1 MGSDK
6 LPFGLVLGR
15 EQASGGYS
23 CSEQYEWQNLILHQR
38 EQATREQPHCGSTLN
53 YPLHSYSRDR
63 VEDSVVA
70 IETSHEFRG
79 HDLHTWNDRSCSRSF
94 RRAETKGLVA
104 FSHNGDE
111 TEKWNQPPDRT
122 GLLESKQ
129 HRRSTSPSYC
139 VKSYPFRSKNGGY
152 HDHGRA
158 YLHHSSKWGKLNLSP
173 GHVPISCQ
181 RTEGKR
187 SMHLDLVCEHAKGDG
202 HMRAAVRL
210 GELLSSNQGSSTQ
223 NRHYQEDR
231 HLLTEVDFPSVHFS
245 EIDKARHQSYME
257 NFQTNSKREGYY
269 SDHTLVGRTCDTVEV
284 GTAQT
289 KKVCDEFHAIHHEQ
303 LHLSRNCRNAYNGK
317 KSGRQCA
324 KRGFQGKKS
333 NDGFVRRSGKNSYQ
347 KRHGDQLV
355 GQRAKKNKPSENR
368 SKEFCYLK
376 EQDWQSYPD
385 GNVRHSG
392 SDVLRNDNR
401 EGNIKKIKKVGQN
414 GAKGN
419 SHPKKIVLTS
429 AVCSCSKS
437 GMLSPKYSS
446 KTILSSTG
454 PKQSDGSTHVKLESD
469 KQSSLDVCSK
479 RPRDMKSEEVLRGKQ
494 ELTPVTHVGKRAL
507 LKESDNTSLSEVRR
521 DCLILWRRLNKDNCA
536 EAENIIQTNKK
547 GKVQTSRIPISGR
560 LRNGKPSINSGSHN
574 ENGSTSDS
582 ACVSSK
588 SNEYNCPSENSKQC
602 GGVISSGEAQKC
614 SNGRVGRESEKP
626 FKYLGGTN
634 CKKSSQN
641 TIAKQGLMCIL
652 DLPPE
657 TNTSSIIQQKEQDNL
672 SSCRSVC
679 SGTSKAEPVAA
690 SHPDSS
696 VHQKVSQHGEINDH
710 LDSRRNSDLV
720 IRSEIKKKLEGDSAK
735 CGERTTSLSAVPILL
750 DKKSAALCLMH
761 NDSAKVNVS
770 ECSNQD
776 GEITPFSATKLDKG
790 TAGKFLENHANFST
804 GSNHRDIQ
812 WGAVERDFSKIKQE
826 SSQFAGS
833 VQNMHHKESKKDCE
847 PSQALKVASNQ
858 HISHQSDSDSPN
870 LCNANR
876 NDWNSH
882 SFIPDLNSL
891 PTMITDEELKPF
903 GKVTYQVNEDGTN
916 PQNDSKSLSAPSC
929 EPTLQEEQFKQPD
942 PCELTRVT
950 CEREGTDRFL
960 SPNSHSGPSQL
971 SIVESSTSTD
981 AFKCALC
988 DFIKN
993 IIKLL
998 WEDGLL
1004 SREVHKIIVRKAVEK
1019 VTTVLGPKIP
1029 VTQIAI
1035 CRFLLDESQNLQ
1047 ILVQDYLD
1055 VYLGKEVLKKKP
1067 CLIRG
1072 PANSC

>member
-6 LPFGLVLGR
+6 FPFGLVLGR

-23 CSEQYEWQNLILHQR
+23 CSEQYEWQNLTLRQK
-38 EQATREQPHCGSTLN
+38 EQAKREQPHCGSTLN
-53 YPLHSYSRDR
+53 YSRDR
-63 VEDSVVA
+63 VEDSVA
-70 IETSHEFRG
+70 IETSH
-79 HDLHTWNDRSCSRSF
+79 DLHNSNDRR
-94 RRAETKGLVA
+94 
-104 FSHNGDE
+104 
-111 TEKWNQPPDRT
+111 
-122 GLLESKQ
+122 
-129 HRRSTSPSYC
+129 
-139 VKSYPFRSKNGGY
+139 NGGY
-152 HDHGRA
+152 HDHSHA

-181 RTEGKR
+181 WTDGKR
-187 SMHLDLVCEHAKGDG
+187 SMHLDRVCEHAKGNG
-202 HMRAAVRL
+202 HVHAAVRL

-223 NRHYQEDR
+223 NRHHQEDR
-231 HLLTEVDFPSVHFS
+231 HLLTEVDFHSVHFS

-269 SDHTLVGRTCDTVEV
+269 SDHTLDGRTCDKVEV
-284 GTAQT
+284 ETSQT
-289 KKVCDEFHAIHHEQ
+289 REVRDEFHAIHHEQ

-324 KRGFQGKKS
+324 KWGFQGKKS
-333 NDGFVRRSGKNSYQ
+333 NGAFVSRPEKNSYR

-392 SDVLRNDNR
+392 SDVVRNDNR

-419 SHPKKIVLTS
+419 SHPKKNVLTS
-429 AVCSCSKS
+429 AVCSGSKSNEKS
-437 GMLSPKYSS
+437 GMFSPKYSR

-454 PKQSDGSTHVKLESD
+454 PKQNEGSNNVKLESD
-469 KQSSLDVCSK
+469 KQSSLDVCTK
-479 RPRDMKSEEVLRGKQ
+479 RPRDMKSEEVLRGKH
-494 ELTPVTHVGKRAL
+494 ELTPVTHVGKGAL

-521 DCLILWRRLNKDNCA
+521 DCLILWRRLKKDNCT
-536 EAENIIQTNKK
+536 EAENTVQTNKK

-560 LRNGKPSINSGSHN
+560 LRNGKPSINSGSHD
-574 ENGSTSDS
+574 ENGSTSDN

-602 GGVISSGEAQKC
+602 GGVISSGEVQKC
-614 SNGRVGRESEKP
+614 SNGRVGRELMKS

-634 CKKSSQN
+634 CKKSPQN
-641 TIAKQGLMCIL
+641 TIPEQGLMCIL
-652 DLPPE
+652 DLPLE
-657 TNTSSIIQQKEQDNL
+657 TNTSSIILQKEQDNL
-672 SSCRSVC
+672 SSSLSVC

-690 SHPDSS
+690 FHPDSS
-696 VHQKVSQHGEINDH
+696 VHQKVSQHDEINDH
-710 LDSRRNSDLV
+710 LDSRTNSDLV
-720 IRSEIKKKLEGDSAK
+720 ISSENKNKLEGDSAK
-735 CGERTTSLSAVPILL
+735 CGERTTSLSTVPIPL
-750 DKKSAALCLMH
+750 DKKSAALCLTH

-770 ECSNQD
+770 ECSNQA

-790 TAGKFLENHANFST
+790 TAGKFMENHAKIST
-804 GSNHRDIQ
+804 GSNCRDIQ
-812 WGAVERDFSKIKQE
+812 WGAVDYNFSKIKQE
-826 SSQFAGS
+826 SSQFA
-833 VQNMHHKESKKDCE
+833 HKESKKDCE
-847 PSQALKVASNQ
+847 PSQDLKVAPNQ
-858 HISHQSDSDSPN
+858 HLSHQSDSDRPN
-870 LCNANR
+870 LCNASQ

-891 PTMITDEELKPF
+891 PSMITDEELKPF
-903 GKVTYQVNEDGTN
+903 GKVTYQVNEDGTK

-960 SPNSHSGPSQL
+960 SPNSHSGPSQ
-971 SIVESSTSTD
+971 
-981 AFKCALC
+981 
-988 DFIKN
+988 
-993 IIKLL
+993 
-998 WEDGLL
+998 
-1004 SREVHKIIVRKAVEK
+1004 
-1019 VTTVLGPKIP
+1019 
-1029 VTQIAI
+1029 
-1035 CRFLLDESQNLQ
+1035 
-1047 ILVQDYLD
+1047 DYLD